1 MSTELSPT
9 RIDIDRLPASRS
21 ETAHAYVRETLR
33 RDILNGKLLGGTR
46 LGQTDIAKRL
56 GVSTTPVREALRD
69 LASEGLVVI
78 DPHRGGFVQELNRED
93 VIEAYQ
99 IRQQLEP
106 MALKFA
112 MPLITDEDIE
122 RIVQINDDLGAAP
135 HTAAWIQLNNSFHMA
150 IYEPSKRMRPRLV
163 SIIGSLHDATVMAVG
178 ARLAHTSGV
187 REEAHEEHSQLIEAI
202 RRRDLDEALR
212 VLEHHLSSPI
222 SE

>member
-46 LGQTDIAKRL
+46 LGQTDIAERL

-78 DPHRGGFVQELNRED
+78 DPHRGGFVQELNRDD

-112 MPLITDEDIE
+112 MPLITDDDVE
-122 RIVQINDDLGAAP
+122 RLVQLNDELGSAP
-135 HTAAWIQLNNSFHMA
+135 HLAAWIQLNNSFHMA
-150 IYEPSKRMRPRLV
+150 IYEPTKPTRPRLV

-178 ARLAHTSGV
+178 ARLTHTTGV
-187 REEAHEEHSQLIEAI
+187 REEVHEEHCQLIDAI
-202 RRRDLDEALR
+202 RRRDLDEALT
-212 VLEHHLSSPI
+212 VLEHHLASSF

>member
-1 MSTELSPT
+1 MSTEVSPT
-9 RIDIDRLPASRS
+9 RIDIESLPASRS
-21 ETAHAYVRETLR
+21 ETAHGYVRETLR

-69 LASEGLVVI
+69 LASEGLVMI

-93 VIEAYQ
+93 VVEAYQ

-112 MPLITDEDIE
+112 MPLITDEDVE
-122 RIVQINDDLGAAP
+122 RIAQLNDELGSAP
-135 HTAAWIQLNNSFHMA
+135 HTAAWVQLNNSFHMA
-150 IYEPSKRMRPRLV
+150 IYEPSKRTRLV

-178 ARLAHTSGV
+178 ARLTHTSGV
-187 REEAHEEHSQLIEAI
+187 REEVHEEHSQLIDAI
-202 RRRDLDEALR
+202 RRRDLDEALT
-212 VLEHHLSSPI
+212 VLEHHLSSSI

>member
-1 MSTELSPT
+1 MSTQVSPT
-9 RIDIDRLPASRS
+9 RIVAEGLPVSRS
-21 ETAHAYVRETLR
+21 ETAHGYVRETLR

-46 LGQTDIAKRL
+46 LGQTDIANRL

-112 MPLITDEDIE
+112 MPLITDEDVE
-122 RIVQINDDLGAAP
+122 RIAQLNDDLASAP
-135 HTAAWIQLNNSFHMA
+135 HTAAWVQLNNSFHMA
-150 IYEPSKRMRPRLV
+150 IYEPSKRTRLV

-187 REEAHEEHSQLIEAI
+187 RDEAHEEHSQLVDAI
-202 RRRDLDEALR
+202 RRRDLHEALT

-222 SE
+222 SD

>member
-1 MSTELSPT
+1 MSTEVSPT
-9 RIDIDRLPASRS
+9 SIEIEGLPASRS
-21 ETAHAYVRETLR
+21 ETAHGYVRETLR
-33 RDILNGKLLGGTR
+33 REILNGALLGGTR
-46 LGQTDIAKRL
+46 LGQTEIAKRL

-93 VIEAYQ
+93 VVEAYQ

-112 MPLITDEDIE
+112 MPLITDEDVE
-122 RIVQINDDLGAAP
+122 RIAQLNDDLCLAP
-135 HTAAWIQLNNSFHMA
+135 HTAAWVQLNNSFHMA
-150 IYEPSKRMRPRLV
+150 IYEPSKRTRLV

-178 ARLAHTSGV
+178 ARLTHTSGV
-187 REEAHEEHSQLIEAI
+187 REEVHEEHSQLIDAI
-202 RRRDLDEALR
+202 RRRDLDEALK
-212 VLEHHLSSPI
+212 VLEHHLSSSI